1 MNDSANGNKI
11 IRLMDTVGFLGPFIL
26 LGIGI
31 WQLWGNSGFWCAY
44 LVVFSMNSFINKIA
58 KAIVKQP
65 RPPAGESIMNEN
77 YAGTEMYGMPSG
89 HAQSVF
95 SSLTFLYLVKE
106 SPAWLFGELFIAG
119 LTVYQRWKYRRHTVE
134 QLGVGSVLGVVV
146 AYAGYYIT
154 KRYLQE
160 NTLVENEEL

>member
-1 MNDSANGNKI
+1 MNDFSGVNKI
-11 IRLMDTVGFLGPFIL
+11 IKWLDTIGFLGPFIL

-31 WQLWGNSGFWCAY
+31 WQLWYNRIYWFAY
-44 LVVFSMNSFINKIA
+44 LVIFSMNSVINKVA
-58 KAIVKQP
+58 KSILKQP
-65 RPPAGESIMNEN
+65 RPHDGESIMNEN
-77 YAGTEMYGMPSG
+77 YAGEEIYGMPSG

-95 SSLTFLYLVKE
+95 SSLTFLYLVKG

-146 AYAGYYIT
+146 AYVGYYVT
-154 KRYLQE
+154 KQYLQE
-160 NTLVENEEL
+160 NTLVKNEEL